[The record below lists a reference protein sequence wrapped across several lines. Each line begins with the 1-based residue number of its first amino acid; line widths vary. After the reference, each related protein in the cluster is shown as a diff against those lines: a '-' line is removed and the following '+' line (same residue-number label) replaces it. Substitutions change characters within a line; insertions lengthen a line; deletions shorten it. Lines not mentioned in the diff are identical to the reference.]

1 MTTRTL
7 AQAGLVVT
15 TAFLVSR
22 LLGWLR
28 LIVIT
33 ATAPTATDLDA
44 FFAAYRIPDLMF
56 QLVAAGALGSALIPV
71 VSGLLATAEEE
82 RAWRLVSSIANVMLL
97 ALLVLGLAFA
107 IAAPVLVPAITP
119 GFDAAATART
129 VELTRV
135 MLLSPILLALGSV
148 ATSALNATGRFGA
161 SAVAPIVYNLAII
174 GAAVLLAPSMGVT
187 GLAVGVVAGSLG
199 HLLVQ
204 LGPLGRAG
212 YRHRPIADLADPD
225 TRRTLR
231 LLAPRAL
238 GLAVSQVTFLVATT
252 LASNLGTGAIAAF
265 TVAFALLQLPI
276 GVIGVPLGIVLL
288 PSLSRG
294 AALDDREEFLR
305 LVTRSLRL
313 LVFVMVP
320 IAALGM
326 VLGGEI
332 VGLLFDYGAF
342 GEAGAGLA
350 AETLVLF
357 LIGLPAHASIA
368 ILARAFYARQDTATP
383 VAAAVLAVAIN
394 SSLAVVLVGP
404 LGLPGLALA
413 IAVAAWIEALVL
425 VGLLARRVEGL
436 ELGGLLRT
444 LLESTLASVAAAVAA
459 TGILGLVRPAA
470 GPDPS
475 KLVLLA
481 EAVAGTAAGGLAFLA
496 VALALRIPELPSIVS
511 VVVDLVRRR
520 GRS

>member
-7 AQAGLVVT
+7 ARAGLVVT

-71 VSGLLATAEEE
+71 VSGLFATREEE
-82 RAWRLVSSIANVMLL
+82 RAWRVVASIANVMLVG
-97 ALLVLGLAFA
+97 LLVLGVAFA

-119 GFDAAATART
+119 GFDAATTERT

-148 ATSALNATGRFGA
+148 ATSALNAAGRFGA

-174 GAAVLLAPSMGVT
+174 GAAVLLAPSMGVF

-204 LGPLGRAG
+204 LGPLRAAG
-212 YRHRPIADLADPD
+212 YRHRPIADLDDPD
-225 TRRTLR
+225 AARTLR

-252 LASNLGTGAIAAF
+252 LASGLGTGAIAAF
-265 TVAFALLQLPI
+265 TVAFAVLQLPI

-288 PSLSRG
+288 PSLSRE
-294 AALDDREEFLR
+294 AALEEQGEYLR

-313 LVFVMVP
+313 VVFVMVP

-326 VLGGEI
+326 VLSRQI

-342 GEAGAGLA
+342 GPAGADLA

-357 LIGLPAHASIA
+357 LVGLPAHASIA
-368 ILARAFYARQDTATP
+368 ILARAFYARQDTRTP
-383 VAAAVLAVAIN
+383 VGAAILAVAIN
-394 SSLAVVLVGP
+394 SSLALLLVGP

-413 IAVAAWIEALVL
+413 IAIAAWVEALVL
-425 VGLLARRVEGL
+425 VGLLARRIEGL
-436 ELGGLLRT
+436 ELRGLARA
-444 LLESTLASVAAAVAA
+444 LLEAALAAAIGAAAAVAL
-459 TGILGLVRPAA
+459 LGLVRPGA
-470 GPDPS
+470 GTDSS
-475 KLVLLA
+475 KVVLLG
-481 EAVAGTAAGGLAFLA
+481 EAVAGTAVGGLAFLA

-511 VVVDLVRRR
+511 VMVDLARRR